1 MAFVSPFST
10 VAFPPLSQAG
20 QIARQGFPT
29 IPVATPAAHRGARGT
44 RPRWRT
50 LQPLPPLALWGPLPP
65 PLAAAMATPTLSGGV
80 DAGSPTRPRRAVLVT
95 GAGGFIGGA
104 LVTRLAADPAVVVHA
119 MYRRRPP
126 LPVAGAPK
134 QAAAAADLDGALP
147 FPPPEGVTIHTVD
160 VTNSAAVA
168 ALVAAVVPSVVYHA
182 AGVVTYHR
190 GGRAAMEAVNVG
202 GTVSVVDAVAAASAA
217 YIAAATTASDADGG
231 DSNDGGG
238 PPPPPPRLIHLSS
251 VAALGSLGS
260 PADTPLTEATTAAG
274 SGAWRP
280 AADGAVGYLATKR
293 AAADVVTAAAAAGRL
308 PGGAILAC
316 PTTVYGYG
324 DAAKSSRGTVVRAAA
339 GRWPL
344 YTSGGVNVVAIDA
357 VVDALVEAADVALP
371 AGEGAVSYILGG
383 VNLTIHQLLTAFAA
397 AGAAVN
403 AGADPSAAAAA
414 VLSSSPRSWSERVG
428 GVPWLWLP
436 TPLARLLGAVGD
448 AVGSTAVT
456 TERVAV
462 STRYHWYTSARA
474 TQELRLAPTDAAAA
488 IGASVCYM
496 DQAGMLGGGGRGKGT
511 DESPGS
517 PSP

>member
-1 MAFVSPFST
+1 
-10 VAFPPLSQAG
+10 
-20 QIARQGFPT
+20 
-29 IPVATPAAHRGARGT
+29 
-44 RPRWRT
+44 
-50 LQPLPPLALWGPLPP
+50 
-65 PLAAAMATPTLSGGV
+65 MATPTLVGGESV
-80 DAGSPTRPRRAVLVT
+80 GSSTRPRRAVLVT

-104 LVTRLAADPAVVVHA
+104 LVTRLAADPAVAVHA
-119 MYRRRPP
+119 VYRQRPP
-126 LPVAGAPK
+126 LPAVRAPGKAAAGAG
-134 QAAAAADLDGALP
+134 LGGGLP

-160 VTNSAAVA
+160 VTDRAAVS
-168 ALVAAVVPSVVYHA
+168 ALVAAIVPAVVYHA
-182 AGVVTYHR
+182 AGVVAYHR

-202 GTVSVVDAVAAASAA
+202 GTVAVVEAVAAASAA
-217 YIAAATTASDADGG
+217 AAAAVASDADGG
-231 DSNDGGG
+231 DCSDGGDL
-238 PPPPPPRLIHLSS
+238 PRPPPRLVHLSS

-260 PADTPLTEATTAAG
+260 PADSPLTETTTAAG

-357 VVDALVEAADVALP
+357 VIGALIEAADVALP
-371 AGEGAVSYILGG
+371 AGEGAVPYILGG

-397 AGAAVN
+397 AGAAVSV
-403 AGADPSAAAAA
+403 GTDPSVAAAA
-414 VLSSSPRSWSERVG
+414 VLSSPPRSRSERVAG
-428 GVPWLWLP
+428 APWLWLP
-436 TPLARLLGAVGD
+436 TPLAQVLGVVGD

-456 TERVAV
+456 TERVTV

-474 TQELRLAPTDAAAA
+474 ERVLRLAPTDAASA
-488 IGASVCYM
+488 IGASVRYM
-496 DQAGMLGGGGRGKGT
+496 HEAGMLGGGGQERE
-511 DESPGS
+511 ESG
-517 PSP
+517 